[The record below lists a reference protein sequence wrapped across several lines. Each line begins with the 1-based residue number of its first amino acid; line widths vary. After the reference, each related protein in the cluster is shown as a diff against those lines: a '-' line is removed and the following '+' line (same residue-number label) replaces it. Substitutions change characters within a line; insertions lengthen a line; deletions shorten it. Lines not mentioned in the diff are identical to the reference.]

1 METIMLK
8 PSKTDFDTA
17 EEAKEAFKKTLGK
30 RDAAIVRIAGRKT
43 LLIGSDLVY
52 DQIWDMLYGDLGD
65 FLPNEILDENTLT
78 DETSRLRDEFID
90 SAKRVYGIDIETVW
104 DWF

>member
-1 METIMLK
+1 MDKKI
-8 PSKTDFDTA
+8 FDTM

-30 RDAAIVRIAGRKT
+30 HDTAIVMVNGRKT
-43 LLIGSDLVY
+43 LLIGTDCVY
-52 DQIWDMLYGDLGD
+52 DKIWDTLRGVLGD
-65 FLPNEILDENTLT
+65 FLPNEILDDNILT